1 MAGNPPG
8 QTPQAIKLK
17 KISDI
22 QYDTLR
28 GFEKAAILVNYL
40 GPEASKKLLRNM
52 DDADIR
58 KLITLMHKFRI
69 IPIEVTKK
77 VLEEFYDLISESED
91 YIFSDGPAS
100 KETIIDALG
109 EERARGILGHL
120 NMASTSSRTL
130 ESLELVDAKS
140 LANFLINEHPQTV
153 SVILA
158 HLEPEKKGEVL
169 KRLPETLQAEVV
181 LRMANLD
188 HVAPELITEVDR
200 VLKDELANIGTV
212 EQSQLGGVQ
221 TVAEMLNVM
230 DKNAEKAIMS
240 RVEEKDSSFSLAE
253 EIRKLMFIFD
263 DIIKIDDRG
272 IQALLKE
279 VSNDKL
285 LLALKTANQDIKD
298 KIFKNISKRAADL
311 LADDLATMG
320 PARVSDV
327 EAAQLEIVNAA
338 RRLEGEGRIIIAR
351 GGAEDALV

>member
-1 MAGNPPG
+1 MANN
-8 QTPQAIKLK
+8 QAIKLR
-17 KISDI
+17 KIGDI
-22 QYDTLR
+22 TYDKLR

-40 GPEASKKLLRNM
+40 GPDASKKLLAKM

-58 KLITLMHKFRI
+58 KLVTLMQKFRI
-69 IPIEVTKK
+69 VPIEVTKK

-91 YIFSDGPAS
+91 YIFSDEPAS
-100 KETIIDALG
+100 KETIMDALG
-109 EERARGILGHL
+109 EERARSILGHL
-120 NMASTSSRTL
+120 NAATNSHRTL

-188 HVAPELITEVDR
+188 HVAPELINEVDK

-230 DKNAEKAIMS
+230 DKGAEKAIMS
-240 RVEEKDSSFSLAE
+240 RVEEKDPLLAE

-285 LLALKTANQDIKD
+285 LLAMKTANQDIKD

-327 EAAQLEIVNAA
+327 EAAQMEIVNTA
-338 RRLEGEGRIIIAR
+338 RRLENEGKIIIAR

>member
-1 MAGNPPG
+1 MANNN
-8 QTPQAIKLK
+8 AVKLK
-17 KISDI
+17 KISDVT
-22 QYDTLR
+22 YDSLR
-28 GFEKAAILVNYL
+28 GFEKAAILINYL
-40 GPEASKKLLRNM
+40 GPQASKKLLQKM

-58 KLITLMHKFRI
+58 KLITLMQKFRI
-69 IPIEVTKK
+69 IPVYVTKK

-91 YIFSDGPAS
+91 YIFSDKPAS
-100 KETIIDALG
+100 KEVIIDALG

-120 NMASTSSRTL
+120 NATTNSARQL

-188 HVAPELITEVDR
+188 HVAPELISEVDR

-240 RVEEKDSSFSLAE
+240 RVEEKDPLLAE

-279 VSNDKL
+279 ISNDKL
-285 LLALKTANQDIKD
+285 LLALKTANQEIKD
-298 KIFKNISKRAADL
+298 KFLKNISKRAADL
-311 LADDLATMG
+311 LTDDLATMG

-327 EAAQLEIVNAA
+327 EAAQMEIVNVA
-338 RRLEGEGRIIIAR
+338 RRLEGEGKIMIAR
-351 GGAEDALV
+351 GGSEDALV